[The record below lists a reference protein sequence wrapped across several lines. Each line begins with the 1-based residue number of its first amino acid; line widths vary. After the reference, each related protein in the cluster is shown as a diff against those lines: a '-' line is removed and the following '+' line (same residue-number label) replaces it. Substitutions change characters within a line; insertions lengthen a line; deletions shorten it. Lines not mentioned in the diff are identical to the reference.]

1 MQLQVAAFSIRTN
14 LAYLAHEGL
23 DTHTLY
29 EMAQLTRDQLDES
42 DRLVDAAVY
51 ERLLDYGSTA
61 LNYPDLG
68 FRIGTWWDAGR
79 WGLLGHI
86 VHCCQS
92 LAQALALQ
100 KRYQGLMGNVSRPE
114 FIQGQKH
121 SLLKWIPHY
130 QCSHHLNE
138 EALTSWVAFAK
149 KSLGK
154 KLAPNKVCF
163 THELKGD
170 LQTYEAFFECPVI
183 FNSEFNGIE
192 FSNEI
197 LEMPFI
203 GHNPE
208 LLKVLT
214 SYGDLIV
221 RKKQKNAANEVI
233 TQFIVE
239 NLQTKV
245 PTLDETAQF
254 LGVSPRNLQ
263 RKFKAQNTSFK
274 AILDDVRKEYA
285 YSYLLQ
291 TNYKISYVSQVL
303 GFSEQCVFQRAF
315 KRWTGITPGEYRNKH
330 GVGH

>member
-23 DTHTLY
+23 DANKLY
-29 EMAQLTRDQLDES
+29 ELAQLTRDQLDES
-42 DRLVDAAVY
+42 DRLVDVAVY
-51 ERLLDYGSTA
+51 ERLLEFGSTA

-68 FRIGTWWDAGR
+68 FRIGTWWDTGR

-92 LAQALALQ
+92 LGQALELQ

-121 SLLKWIPHY
+121 CMIKWIPHY

-154 KLAPNKVCF
+154 KLSPNKVCF

-170 LQTYEAFFECPVI
+170 LQVYEDFFQCPVV
-183 FNSEFNGIE
+183 FDSEFNGIE
-192 FSNEI
+192 FSNDI

-239 NLQTKV
+239 NLDTKV

-274 AILDDVRKEYA
+274 AIVDDVRKEYA
-285 YSYLLQ
+285 YFYLLQ
-291 TNYKISYVSQVL
+291 TNYKISYVAQVL

-315 KRWTGITPGEYRNKH
+315 KRWTGITPGEYRNRH
-330 GVGH
+330 GIGH

>member
-1 MQLQVAAFSIRTN
+1 M
-14 LAYLAHEGL
+14 
-23 DTHTLY
+23 
-29 EMAQLTRDQLDES
+29 
-42 DRLVDAAVY
+42 
-51 ERLLDYGSTA
+51 
-61 LNYPDLG
+61 
-68 FRIGTWWDAGR
+68 
-79 WGLLGHI
+79 
-86 VHCCQS
+86 
-92 LAQALALQ
+92 
-100 KRYQGLMGNVSRPE
+100 
-114 FIQGQKH
+114 
-121 SLLKWIPHY
+121 
-130 QCSHHLNE
+130 
-138 EALTSWVAFAK
+138 
-149 KSLGK
+149 
-154 KLAPNKVCF
+154 
-163 THELKGD
+163 
-170 LQTYEAFFECPVI
+170 I

-192 FSNEI
+192 FSNDI
-197 LEMPFI
+197 LQMPFI

-239 NLQTKV
+239 KLQTKV

-315 KRWTGITPGEYRNKH
+315 KRWTGKVPKEYRSKN
-330 GVGH
+330 GGPSQTWTADLPIMSRML